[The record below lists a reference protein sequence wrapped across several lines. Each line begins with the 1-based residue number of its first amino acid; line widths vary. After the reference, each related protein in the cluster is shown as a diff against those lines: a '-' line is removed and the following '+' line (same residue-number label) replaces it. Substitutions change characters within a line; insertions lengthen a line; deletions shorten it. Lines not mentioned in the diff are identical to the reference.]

1 MRRSLINGVL
11 KMKAYSAGL
20 MSQSFWFIEFKKI
33 VKLVSDGK
41 SQNDIKA
48 ACVEENLLGAVNP
61 YRAKRVAGYLT
72 NRVSVLDA
80 REIQMFIESDLA
92 TQKLLNLIAVLRTDR
107 LLFEFLFEVYSEK
120 ILLGIPV
127 IEDSDTNVFFKNKGA
142 QSNSVE
148 GWKESTKSHLRQCYF
163 NYMAD
168 ANLLVQD
175 GKTRRITPPVLD
187 IALERHLEAKGEG
200 AMIKA
205 ITGGI

>member
-1 MRRSLINGVL
+1 ME
-11 KMKAYSAGL
+11 AYSAGL
-20 MSQSFWFIEFKKI
+20 MSQSFWFIEFKKV

-72 NRVSVLDA
+72 NRVSTLDA

-107 LLFEFLFEVYSEK
+107 LFFEFLFEVYREK

-142 QSNSVE
+142 QRAGKNRQSPTCASAISIIWPMPICLCRTE
-148 GWKESTKSHLRQCYF
+148 KRAES
-163 NYMAD
+163 
-168 ANLLVQD
+168 
-175 GKTRRITPPVLD
+175 RRLFWI
-187 IALERHLEAKGEG
+187 
-200 AMIKA
+200 
-205 ITGGI
+205 

>member
-1 MRRSLINGVL
+1 
-11 KMKAYSAGL
+11 MKAYSAGL
-20 MSQSFWFIEFKKI
+20 MSQSFWFIEFKKV

-72 NRVSVLDA
+72 NRVSTLDA

-107 LLFEFLFEVYSEK
+107 LFFEFLFEVYREK

-142 QSNSVE
+142 QSNSVCLLYTSHPSNRAAYTLSMPP
-148 GWKESTKSHLRQCYF
+148 KVCSHRRTVRRTKVYTPVRSRFRRHHNRTCLRFQKSHT
-163 NYMAD
+163 N
-168 ANLLVQD
+168 
-175 GKTRRITPPVLD
+175 
-187 IALERHLEAKGEG
+187 
-200 AMIKA
+200 
-205 ITGGI
+205 TGRCQSV